1 MIIPYLKKNG
11 AIKTPI
17 ITSEVPLTL
26 IDILGEEE
34 GNIYSLIYDVIN
46 IKDDLNVLYNIH
58 EYYVDTETREL
69 KKKPKVEESNKIQY
83 L

>member
-1 MIIPYLKKNG
+1 MIIPYLKKTG

-17 ITSEVPLTL
+17 VTSEIPLTL
-26 IDILGEEE
+26 IDVLGEEE
-34 GNIYSLIYDVIN
+34 GNIYSSIYGVIN
-46 IKDDLNVLYNIH
+46 IKDDLDILYNIND
-58 EYYVDTETREL
+58 YYVDTETKKK